1 MENAMILNSPTIF
14 GYSAASGKFLG
25 GGEAGSEV
33 VAGQNT
39 LMNMISNAVA
49 EQNAG
54 LASYLQTLVKMLAD
68 YFPQVIQAA
77 GHDIV
82 TNDGVIVAHYAP
94 QFDKALGKISAGKDR
109 GR

>member
-1 MENAMILNSPTIF
+1 MV
-14 GYSAASGKFLG
+14 
-25 GGEAGSEV
+25 AGS
-33 VAGQNT
+33 NT
-39 LMNMISNAVA
+39 LMGMISNAVA

-54 LASYLQTLVKMLAD
+54 LASYLETLVGMLAD

-82 TNDGVIVAHYAP
+82 TNDGVIVAHYTP
-94 QFDKALGKISAGKDR
+94 MFDKALGKISAGKDR